1 MMDQLLVSLAGLSAF
16 ALYFSLAVG
25 LLLLFVLL
33 YAALTPQAEW
43 RLIKANNSAA
53 AIAFGGAVLG
63 FAVALA
69 SAAVHAVS
77 LLDFA
82 LWALIGLVAQL
93 LAFAAVRL
101 LLRGLPGRI
110 SAGELASGIIL
121 ACFALAIGLLNA
133 ACMSY

>member
-16 ALYFSLAVG
+16 VLYFSLAVG

-93 LAFAAVRL
+93 LAFAVVRL

>member
-1 MMDQLLVSLAGLSAF
+1 MDQLLVSLAGLSAF
-16 ALYFSLAVG
+16 ALYFALAVG
-25 LLLLFVLL
+25 LLLLFVVL

-43 RLIKANNSAA
+43 QLIKANNSAA
-53 AIAFGGAVLG
+53 AVAFGGAVLG
-63 FAVALA
+63 FAVALG

-93 LAFAAVRL
+93 LAFAVVRL

-110 SAGELASGIIL
+110 SSGELASGIIL

>member
-93 LAFAAVRL
+93 LAFAVVRL

>member
-1 MMDQLLVSLAGLSAF
+1 MDQLLVSLAGLSAF

-25 LLLLFVLL
+25 LLLLFVVL
-33 YAALTPQAEW
+33 YATLTPQAEW

-53 AIAFGGAVLG
+53 AVAFGGAVLG

-69 SAAVHAVS
+69 SAAIHAVS
-77 LLDFA
+77 LFDFA
-82 LWALIGLVAQL
+82 LWAFIGLVAQL
-93 LAFAAVRL
+93 LAFALMRV
-101 LLRGLPGRI
+101 LLRDLPGRI
-110 SAGELASGIIL
+110 SSGELASGIIL